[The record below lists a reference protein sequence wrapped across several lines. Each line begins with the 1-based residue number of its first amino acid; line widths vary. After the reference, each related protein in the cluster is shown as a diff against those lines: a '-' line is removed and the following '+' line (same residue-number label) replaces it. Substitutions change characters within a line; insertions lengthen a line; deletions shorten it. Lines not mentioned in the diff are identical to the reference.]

1 MAQGCG
7 QREPDTSRQE
17 PDAGSGTATLLS
29 LDTMSSRHTSRSR
42 EESKEL
48 TRQAL
53 LRAALKLLSKNSYD
67 SISLREVTKAAGIS
81 PTAFYRHFDDMEELG
96 LELVDESFGSLRD
109 MLRDA
114 RSDPALITNAIDR
127 SVETVVLATERN
139 KLHFR
144 FIARERYGGVK
155 RIRKAIRRQLQ
166 LFADELSI
174 DLAAFPFVRDWS
186 VDDRKMLASLIAET
200 MIHMAAELL
209 EADPDERDEL
219 IERTRQQLV
228 IMNLGVPL
236 WSQFSQ
242 PGRLDEVVRDALDD

>member
-1 MAQGCG
+1 
-7 QREPDTSRQE
+7 R
-17 PDAGSGTATLLS
+17 
-29 LDTMSSRHTSRSR
+29 MSSRHTSRSR

-53 LRAALKLLSKNSYD
+53 LRAALKLLSRNSFD
-67 SISLREVTKAAGIS
+67 SISLREVTKEAGIS

-109 MLRDA
+109 MLREA
-114 RSDPALITNAIDR
+114 RSDPALITNAIDK
-127 SVETVVLATERN
+127 SVETVVLSAERN

-174 DLAAFPFVRDWS
+174 DLAVFPFVKDWS
-186 VDDRKMLASLIAET
+186 VDDRRMLASLIAET
-200 MIHMAAELL
+200 MVHMAAELL
-209 EADPDERDEL
+209 EADASEREEI
-219 IERTRQQLV
+219 IERARQQLV
-228 IMNLGVPL
+228 IVNLGVPM
-236 WSQFSQ
+236 WSQFED
-242 PGRLDEVVRDALDD
+242 RRKIDERARAELEQ

>member
-1 MAQGCG
+1 MAT
-7 QREPDTSRQE
+7 RRTPTS
-17 PDAGSGTATLLS
+17 ST
-29 LDTMSSRHTSRSR
+29 R

-53 LRAALKLLSKNSYD
+53 VRAALKLLSRNSFD
-67 SISLREVTKAAGIS
+67 SISLREVTKEAGIS
-81 PTAFYRHFDDMEELG
+81 PTAFYRHFDDMEDLG
-96 LELVDESFGSLRD
+96 LTLVDESFVSLRS

-114 RSDPALITNAIDR
+114 RADPALITNAVER
-127 SVETVVLATERN
+127 SVETVVLAAEAN

-155 RIRKAIRRQLQ
+155 RIRKAIRRELQ

-174 DLAAFPFVRDWS
+174 DLATFPFVKDWA

-209 EADPDERDEL
+209 EAAPSERDEIIARSRRQL
-219 IERTRQQLV
+219 IL
-228 IMNLGVPL
+228 INLGVPT
-236 WSQFSQ
+236 WSAFTERPAMVNETARGALESGA
-242 PGRLDEVVRDALDD
+242 PGS

>member
-1 MAQGCG
+1 
-7 QREPDTSRQE
+7 
-17 PDAGSGTATLLS
+17 
-29 LDTMSSRHTSRSR
+29 MSSRHTSRSR

-114 RSDPALITNAIDR
+114 RSDPALVTNAIDR

-144 FIARERYGGVK
+144 FIARERYGGVR